1 MNEPGISDEEYAI
14 RYNQFWEVSQYK
26 KDLAYQTVVESSLK
40 NMTTAGMTYA
50 NNYSS
55 GDLYGDM
62 FVTKSVLN
70 SRYDMDICLDP
81 DDENQLLAVGRDY
94 LGMGECSNQL
104 SLLYKEADIWISQDV
119 NGNVVTR
126 RKPYEESGLNY

>member
-1 MNEPGISDEEYAI
+1 
-14 RYNQFWEVSQYK
+14 
-26 KDLAYQTVVESSLK
+26 
-40 NMTTAGMTYA
+40 MTTAGMTYA

-81 DDENQLLAVGRDY
+81 EDENHLLAVGRDY
-94 LGMGECSNQL
+94 
-104 SLLYKEADIWISQDV
+104 
-119 NGNVVTR
+119 
-126 RKPYEESGLNY
+126 